1 MSAAQYRIRRATL
14 DDLPGLSAL
23 WRAMEFVGQDLEKR
37 LTEFQVAEDPDG
49 KVVAAVALEVQGQD
63 GCLHHE
69 TFGDFTLADVLRP
82 RLWERI
88 ETLANNLGLLR
99 IWTQESAPFWRRNGL
114 TPPSDALRQK
124 LPEPWRQRPGDW
136 LVIQLREELPETART
151 LERELEMFIQAERAR
166 TEQAL
171 RQARLL
177 KAVVTLLAF
186 AFAALVFAGTLYVM
200 RQSVSLPPP

>member
-23 WRAMEFVGQDLEKR
+23 WRSMEFVGQDLEKR
-37 LTEFQVAEDPDG
+37 LTEFQVAEAPDG

-69 TFGDFTLADVLRP
+69 TFGDFTLADALRP

-88 ETLANNLGLLR
+88 ETLANNVGLLR

-114 TPPSDALRQK
+114 TPPSDALRPK

-166 TEQAL
+166 TAQAL
-171 RQARLL
+171 RQARFL
-177 KAVVTLLAF
+177 KTVVTLLAF
-186 AFAALVFAGTLYVM
+186 AFAALVFAVTLYVM